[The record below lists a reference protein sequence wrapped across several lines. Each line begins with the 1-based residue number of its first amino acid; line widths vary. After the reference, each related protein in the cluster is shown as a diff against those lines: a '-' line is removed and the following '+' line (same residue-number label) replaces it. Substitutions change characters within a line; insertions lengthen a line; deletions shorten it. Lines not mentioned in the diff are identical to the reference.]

1 METSLRYDSNRRSLS
16 LFAKERFTNAG
27 DLVLTV
33 SGELDTREGR
43 MRGKAHV
50 RKRLFAP
57 AKSSPLMP
65 DRADVGLTYDTTR
78 DDVRYG
84 ARVRKTLD
92 VSAARDGMTTIKA
105 KAGVSYGAKD
115 HRALIDGSIELE
127 HKVFNFQEDQD
138 LRVRLGYDMATSQPY
153 AQLRENNW
161 TFNTDFRNNWSV
173 CYDM

>member
-1 METSLRYDSNRRSLS
+1 
-16 LFAKERFTNAG
+16 
-27 DLVLTV
+27 
-33 SGELDTREGR
+33 
-43 MRGKAHV
+43 
-50 RKRLFAP
+50 
-57 AKSSPLMP
+57 MP

-92 VSAARDGMTTIKA
+92 VSAARDGMTTIEA

-115 HRALIDGSIELE
+115 HRALVDGSIELE

-138 LRVRLGYDMATSQPY
+138 LRVRLGYDVATSQPY

-161 TFNTDFRNNWSV
+161 TFNTDFRNNWSI